1 MVIRKISIGS
11 DYKSGSMHYIVGQ
24 YVLGGKYN
32 IHLIQAKAETKSY
45 ILWVEKNKELF
56 VWKEF
61 LYTLP
66 ITLEYNINF

>member
-1 MVIRKISIGS
+1 MDIRKISIGS

-24 YVLGGKYN
+24 PVLGGEYK
-32 IHLIQAKAETKSY
+32 IHLIQAKEDSQSY
-45 ILWVEKNKELF
+45 KLWVIENEELF

>member
-1 MVIRKISIGS
+1 
-11 DYKSGSMHYIVGQ
+11 MHYIVGQ
-24 YVLGGKYN
+24 PVLGGEYK
-32 IHLIQAKAETKSY
+32 IHSIQAKEESQSY
-45 ILWVEKNKELF
+45 KLWVIKNEELF

>member
-24 YVLGGKYN
+24 SVLGGKYN
-32 IHLIQAKAETKSY
+32 IHLIQAKAETQSY
-45 ILWVEKNKELF
+45 KLWVEKNQEVF
-56 VWKEF
+56 IWKEF

>member
-1 MVIRKISIGS
+1 MDIRKISIGS

-24 YVLGGKYN
+24 PVLGGEYK
-32 IHLIQAKAETKSY
+32 IHLIQAKEESQSY
-45 ILWVEKNKELF
+45 KLWVIKNEELF
-56 VWKEF
+56 VLKEI

>member
-1 MVIRKISIGS
+1 MDIRKISVGS

-24 YVLGGKYN
+24 PVLGGKYR
-32 IHLIQAKAETKSY
+32 IHLIQSKHETQSY
-45 ILWVEKNKELF
+45 LLWVEKNKEIF

>member
-1 MVIRKISIGS
+1 MDIRKISIGS

-24 YVLGGKYN
+24 LVLGGEYK
-32 IHLIQAKAETKSY
+32 IHLIQAKEETSSY
-45 ILWVEKNKELF
+45 KLWVEKNQEIF
-56 VWKEF
+56 IWKEF